1 MSGKLRYYSLIFII
15 SLLSILIFNCGKLL
29 SPFFDYEE
37 EINYYPT
44 VVHSLSAEELQQL
57 QKEFDRLNNNRIC
70 SILNK
75 FGLIGHACSYFY
87 FRKNPKIKITDEN
100 IAINYAIN
108 TLVKNKK
115 FTNATDSNELVKSGF
130 YVKNVNDDS
139 TLWVIRFGPQKYRG
153 YEVFRA
159 KIVVGLYGDG
169 VYFIDSFWYKDIYI
183 PPIDIISKE
192 TARKKVIGRKI
203 IWNEGGGPI
212 EFTVTENLVEVYIE
226 KIIYPLEK
234 EETIEL
240 RVAWRIPIIFGTSMI
255 GWHIYI
261 DTTTGEEIAII
272 QLFRH

>member
-1 MSGKLRYYSLIFII
+1 MSGKLRYYSLIIVI
-15 SLLSILIFNCGKLL
+15 SLLSILISNCGKLI
-29 SPFFDYEE
+29 SPFFDYEK
-37 EINYYPT
+37 EIIYYPT
-44 VVHSLSAEELQQL
+44 TVHSVSDEELYQL
-57 QKEFDRLNNNRIC
+57 QKEFDVLNNNRI
-70 SILNK
+70 STRLNK
-75 FGLIGHACSYFY
+75 YGLTGGGGYYIQ
-87 FRKNPKIKITDEN
+87 NPKIKIADEN
-100 IAINYAIN
+100 IVINYAIN

-115 FTNATDSNELVKSGF
+115 FTNVTDSNELVKNDFRISNI
-130 YVKNVNDDS
+130 KNES
-139 TLWVIRFGPQKYRG
+139 TYWKILFNPQKYRG
-153 YEVFRA
+153 YEVFGSRIA
-159 KIVVGLYGDG
+159 VALYGYGVFYIDG
-169 VYFIDSFWYKDIYI
+169 FWYKDIYI